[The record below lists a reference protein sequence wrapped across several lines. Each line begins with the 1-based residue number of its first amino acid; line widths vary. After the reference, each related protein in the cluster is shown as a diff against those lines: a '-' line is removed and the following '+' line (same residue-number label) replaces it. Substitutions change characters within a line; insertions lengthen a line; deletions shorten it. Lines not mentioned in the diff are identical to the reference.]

1 MIRSRGNVTE
11 THLGPLFHHAA
22 KPVYWLLV
30 VVTEHTTFIER
41 APSKENEQLMLKR
54 PKLLDVFQARVF
66 KLGVR
71 VKGHRMCDQ
80 LLDFVLIGWW

>member
-1 MIRSRGNVTE
+1 M
-11 THLGPLFHHAA
+11 
-22 KPVYWLLV
+22 
-30 VVTEHTTFIER
+30 
-41 APSKENEQLMLKR
+41 PSKENEQLMLKR

>member
-1 MIRSRGNVTE
+1 MFVSRGDRDLGVAFLMHPRSQDSSREEGKDSALLSSPHGYFLETTE
-11 THLGPLFHHAA
+11 WPKG
-22 KPVYWLLV
+22 
-30 VVTEHTTFIER
+30 
-41 APSKENEQLMLKR
+41 
-54 PKLLDVFQARVF
+54 PKLLDAFQARVF